1 MTTAGFDLSDASGP
15 SSAGRRRAVEPLR
28 IIVADDDRDT
38 VQMLG
43 AILQDEGHHVHGVY
57 TGKAVLPAVR
67 IFCPDVV
74 IVDVNIPGLSGY
86 AVAQAIR
93 HAFIDVRM
101 PLLIAISGFWTET
114 PDRLVGEQMG
124 FEHHLTKPADPKE
137 VLALLEGAP
146 RRRNPGQQ

>member
-1 MTTAGFDLSDASGP
+1 MATAAFDLNGAPGSVLA
-15 SSAGRRRAVEPLR
+15 RRPRPTQPLR

-43 AILQDEGHHVHGVY
+43 MILQDEGHRVHGVY

-86 AVAQAIR
+86 AVAQAVR
-93 HAFIDVRM
+93 HAFIDLRT
-101 PLLIAISGFWTET
+101 PLLISISGVWTET
-114 PDRLVGEQMG
+114 PDRLVGQQMG
-124 FEHHLTKPADPKE
+124 FQHHLTKPADPKE
-137 VLALLEGAP
+137 IIALLEDAP
-146 RRRNPGQQ
+146 RRRNPTQQ

>member
-1 MTTAGFDLSDASGP
+1 MTTAGFDFSASGP
-15 SSAGRRRAVEPLR
+15 SLVARRRPPRPLR

-43 AILQDEGHHVHGVY
+43 AILQDEGHRVHGVY

-67 IFCPDVV
+67 IFCPDAV

-93 HAFIDVRM
+93 HAFIDQRM
-101 PLLIAISGFWTET
+101 PLLIAISGVWTET
-114 PDRLVGEQMG
+114 PDRLVAEQMG

-137 VLALLEGAP
+137 VLALLEGFP
-146 RRRNPGQQ
+146 RRRNPTQQ